1 MDFDGNQECLN
12 ILLCV
17 YAYTD
22 GMPSPRLRAIRRL
35 LSERAVSTQ
44 ADLVRLLAAEQ
55 IRVTQATVSRDLKT
69 MGAVRH
75 VGADGLVRYRVG
87 NAAPPDG
94 PNSELARAFDE
105 YVLQITPTG
114 GLVVVGTLPGAAHV
128 VGRAI
133 DESNV
138 DGVVGTV
145 AGDDTVLVVGGPGVE
160 GESVADRLEAV
171 GGTA

>member
-1 MDFDGNQECLN
+1 
-12 ILLCV
+12 
-17 YAYTD
+17 
-22 GMPSPRLRAIRRL
+22 MPSARLRAIRRL
-35 LSERAVSTQ
+35 LSEQAVSTQ
-44 ADLVRLLAAEQ
+44 AYLIRLLAAEQ
-55 IRVTQATVSRDLKT
+55 IHVTQATVSRDLRT
-69 MGAVRH
+69 MGAVKH
-75 VGADGLVRYRVG
+75 SGADGLVRYRIG
-87 NAAPPDG
+87 NALPVDG

-105 YVLQITPTG
+105 YVVQITPTG

-160 GESVADRLEAV
+160 GESVAEWLEAV